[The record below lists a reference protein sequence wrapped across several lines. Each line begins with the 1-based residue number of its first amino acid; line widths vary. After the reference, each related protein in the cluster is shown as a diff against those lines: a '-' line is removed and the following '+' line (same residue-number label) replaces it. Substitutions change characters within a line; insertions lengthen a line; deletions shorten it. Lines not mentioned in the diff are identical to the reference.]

1 MEEEKKDQME
11 DKKSSFHDSSI
22 MNKSGSLKELDQ
34 DRIVWSKKQLDYIN
48 SKVEEKDQIP
58 VVQRDGKTFGIRAN
72 KEMSFGKC
80 VKSLF
85 FPNHN
90 EWVNLILYFGFAIYF
105 LVECCLI
112 ITKNQQYDFNETHDY
127 YFMFIATF
135 GIFVSLTITFFYY
148 LLYPVSKS

>member
-1 MEEEKKDQME
+1 MTNILRLQQLMKKGE
-11 DKKSSFHDSSI
+11 YSSPV
-22 MNKSGSLKELDQ
+22 KELDQ

-90 EWVNLILYFGFAIYF
+90 EWVNLLLYFGFALYF
-105 LVECCLI
+105 LVECGLI

-135 GIFVSLTITFFYY
+135 GIFVSVTITFFYY
-148 LLYPVSKS
+148 LLYPVSKA